1 MQAVVETAHA
11 HGRTVVTQSWTLDG
25 SEVAA
30 LGIHEVHNTSR
41 VFISKEYAAERL
53 VKYAS
58 IAERLALTGRGW
70 ATIDWDATVPLM
82 DAMILNGVPNCG
94 MHVIAQFL
102 VGEGVPELE
111 ADADFADIV
120 VLNCEPL
127 ADLGTLRDIET
138 VLGTGPCCGSSRD
151 SNLAPNL
158 GTSRHRS
165 KACLICWSSSARRGS
180 PLVATTHS
188 APANAGA

>member
-25 SEVAA
+25 GEVAA
-30 LGIHEVHNTSR
+30 LGIHEVHKTSR

-70 ATIDWDATVPLM
+70 ATIDWDAPVPLM
-82 DAMILNGVPNCG
+82 DAMIRNGVPNCG

-120 VLNCEPL
+120 VHNCEPL

-138 VLGTGPCCGSSRD
+138 VLGTGPCCGSSRV
-151 SNLAPNL
+151 SNRVPNL

-165 KACLICWSSSARRGS
+165 EA
-180 PLVATTHS
+180 
-188 APANAGA
+188 